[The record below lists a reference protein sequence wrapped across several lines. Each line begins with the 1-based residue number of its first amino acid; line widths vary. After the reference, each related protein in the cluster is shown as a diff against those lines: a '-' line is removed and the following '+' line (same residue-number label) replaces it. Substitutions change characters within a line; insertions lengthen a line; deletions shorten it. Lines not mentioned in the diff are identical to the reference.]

1 MTKPI
6 FAVALG
12 LLLALPVSA
21 SASGTAPAP
30 AATAAQTEQTM
41 TKFRDELQ
49 ALETQVVSKG
59 VTLTTEE
66 ATVFWP
72 VFKRFQAEQRK
83 IIDGQIAAVRQY
95 ADHYAALSD
104 ADSLAYVNALL
115 SRDQQIN
122 ALRVKYLAEYSKVIG
137 KNKAARVIHISRK
150 LGLASQARLA
160 EVIPVVH

>member
-1 MTKPI
+1 MSKTI
-6 FAVALG
+6 LAVAVG
-12 LLLALPVSA
+12 LLLALPAAA
-21 SASGTAPAP
+21 SAAGTP
-30 AATAAQTEQTM
+30 AAPEATGAQTQQTM
-41 TKFRDELQ
+41 TKFRDDLQ

-66 ATVFWP
+66 ATAFWP

-104 ADSLAYVNALL
+104 ADAMAYVNALL
-115 SRDQQIN
+115 TRDQQIHD
-122 ALRVKYLAEYSKVIG
+122 LRVKYLAEYSKVIG
-137 KNKAARVIHISRK
+137 NNNAARVIHISRK
-150 LGLASQARLA
+150 LGLASQAKLA

>member
-1 MTKPI
+1 MSKPA
-6 FAVALG
+6 FAVVLG
-12 LLLALPVSA
+12 LLLALPASA
-21 SASGTAPAP
+21 SASGTP
-30 AATAAQTEQTM
+30 AAPEASGAQTQQTM

-66 ATVFWP
+66 ATAFWP
-72 VFKRFQAEQRK
+72 VFKRFQGEQKK

-104 ADSLAYVNALL
+104 ADAMAYVNALL

-122 ALRVKYLAEYSKVIG
+122 DLRVKYLAEYSKVIG
-137 KNKAARVIHISRK
+137 KNKAARVIHICRK

>member
-1 MTKPI
+1 
-6 FAVALG
+6 
-12 LLLALPVSA
+12 
-21 SASGTAPAP
+21 
-30 AATAAQTEQTM
+30 M

-66 ATVFWP
+66 ATAFWP

-104 ADSLAYVNALL
+104 ADSIAYVNALL
-115 SRDQQIN
+115 SRDQQIQR
-122 ALRVKYLAEYSKVIG
+122 AAGEVPGRVLEG
-137 KNKAARVIHISRK
+137 DRQEQGGARDPHQP
-150 LGLASQARLA
+150 QARPGQPGEARRGDPGRPLTGSMS
-160 EVIPVVH
+160 